1 MATNTLGSVAREHP
15 LQMVHYLRKT
25 ITFADDGD
33 TIVVGYLPAGALVLP
48 ALSGAYVTTAFDG
61 NATNTVDIGITGST
75 TKYASALALGT
86 LGHIELDVIT
96 DASGNSSLTTAVEE
110 VIATVIST
118 ASAAAGS
125 AEIVIAYI
133 PDNDG

>member
-1 MATNTLGSVAREHP
+1 MTTNTAGSTAREHP
-15 LQMVHYLRKT
+15 HQQIHYLRKT
-25 ITFADDGD
+25 ITFAHDGR
-33 TIVVGYLPAGALVLP
+33 TVVVGYLPAGALVLP
-48 ALSGAYVTTAFDG
+48 AVSGAYVTTAFDG
-61 NATNTVDIGITGST
+61 NATNTADIGITGST

-118 ASAAAGS
+118 ASATAGS
-125 AEIVIAYI
+125 AEIIVAYI